1 MFGKSTIEWNVPYSM
16 ARSGAPAASRTR
28 GRDAAAHRHLTMALF
43 PVFLPVVMARRVLR
57 AGMAQPGVRHS
68 ILHEAW
74 SSASTASTFAFL
86 G

>member
-1 MFGKSTIEWNVPYSM
+1 MLGKSTIEWNVPYSM
-16 ARSGAPAASRTR
+16 AKSGVAASRPR

-57 AGMAQPGVRHS
+57 MGMAQQGVRHS

>member
-1 MFGKSTIEWNVPYSM
+1 MFGKSTVEWNVPLDLTRATPAV
-16 ARSGAPAASRTR
+16 ARAR
-28 GRDAAAHRHLTMALF
+28 GRDAASHRHLTMALF
-43 PVFLPVVMARRVLR
+43 PVFLPVVMARRILR
-57 AGMAQPGVRHS
+57 ARMTQPGVRHS